1 MQSIK
6 EIWKPVVGYEGLYE
20 VSSLGRVKACERT
33 ILCQNQVCQFERI
46 YPEKLLSFQYLAYG
60 YTQAFL
66 SKDGI
71 SKGYLVHRLVAQAFI
86 PNPDNKPEVNH
97 KDRNARNNELSNLEW
112 STKQENIDHALDNG
126 WNPHLSRLGKKNSEY
141 HNKRISET
149 HRNKVYTEEG
159 IRKLQTSHKKQ
170 SKKCRCI
177 ETDQTFISFAEAGRC
192 LGLDSTNISD
202 SIKQHRSVKG
212 RYTFELV

>member
-1 MQSIK
+1 MQSID
-6 EIWKPVVGYEGLYE
+6 EIWKPVPGYEGLYE
-20 VSSLGRVKACERT
+20 VSTSGRVKACART
-33 ILCQNQVCQFERI
+33 VVGRNQSSEFKRY
-46 YPEKLLSFQYLAYG
+46 YPEKILAFHYLEHG
-60 YTQAFL
+60 YTQVYL
-66 SKDGI
+66 NKDGH
-71 SKGYLVHRLVAQAFI
+71 SKGFLVHRLVAQVFI
-86 PNPDNKPEVNH
+86 PNPENKPEVNH
-97 KDRNARNNELSNLEW
+97 KDRNAKNNSLTNLEW
-112 STKQENIDHALDNG
+112 VTKQENIDHALDNG

-149 HRNKVYTEEG
+149 HRNKVYTDEG

-177 ETDQTFISFAEAGRC
+177 ETGQIFISFAEAGRC

-202 SIKQHRSVKG
+202 SIRQHRSVKG